1 MAKRP
6 RVSLKHRR
14 RRIQRWLSG
23 ILIYLMVMLF
33 ILVQFR
39 GPTPVSLEPK
49 FEDRVSGLRAMDEL
63 KHLLELRPESH
74 PAGTVENKMVRDRLV
89 ARLRDF
95 DVEVMESKFTSEF
108 GELVNVIGRRPGKS
122 TYRPLLITT
131 HYDSTPF
138 GPGAGDDLS
147 GVAAVLE
154 MLRCL
159 HQRGGGPELWLLI
172 SDGEERG
179 LLGAQAFVQ
188 QSLPWGDA
196 KPLVLNLD
204 SRGTE
209 GSSLLYETHRDNYA
223 LMQQLRSA
231 LAKPSY
237 TNSLMVSIYERM
249 PYATDFTIFKKVGW
263 PGWNFALVDGSHR
276 YHTPNDVPEQVSE
289 ASLQH
294 LTNQCLKWVDA
305 LQSWTTAEWTRI
317 EASQPAVFFDLL
329 GGPVIVYPEYLNALW
344 TVLSW
349 VGFLVLG
356 FRIHANNPIRYKVIL
371 KLIVAMLA
379 MLIFGYLIGKGTTW
393 LLKTTEVV
401 ERPFVEWGSY
411 IALVHSINVMAMLVT
426 FGGFVFGT
434 SHVHHARMAIL
445 FVLNFMGTMAVLI
458 LPGSSFLFHWPAIWM
473 TMLYCSV
480 GNRREVD
487 YVSCLLSAILFG
499 PLCVLGPI
507 ALGPMMGE
515 LIGAGTVFVF
525 LPTLVLLSD
534 MPMFTNEEV
543 HP

>member
-1 MAKRP
+1 MELC
-6 RVSLKHRR
+6 VGG
-14 RRIQRWLSG
+14 WL
-23 ILIYLMVMLF
+23 
-33 ILVQFR
+33 
-39 GPTPVSLEPK
+39 
-49 FEDRVSGLRAMDEL
+49 A
-63 KHLLELRPESH
+63 
-74 PAGTVENKMVRDRLV
+74 
-89 ARLRDF
+89 
-95 DVEVMESKFTSEF
+95 
-108 GELVNVIGRRPGKS
+108 
-122 TYRPLLITT
+122 
-131 HYDSTPF
+131 
-138 GPGAGDDLS
+138 
-147 GVAAVLE
+147 
-154 MLRCL
+154 
-159 HQRGGGPELWLLI
+159 
-172 SDGEERG
+172 
-179 LLGAQAFVQ
+179 
-188 QSLPWGDA
+188 
-196 KPLVLNLD
+196 
-204 SRGTE
+204 
-209 GSSLLYETHRDNYA
+209 
-223 LMQQLRSA
+223 
-231 LAKPSY
+231 
-237 TNSLMVSIYERM
+237 SI
-249 PYATDFTIFKKVGW
+249 
-263 PGWNFALVDGSHR
+263 
-276 YHTPNDVPEQVSE
+276 HTPNDVPEQVSE

-434 SHVHHARMAIL
+434 SHVHHARMATF

-458 LPGSSFLFHWPAIWM
+458 LPGSAFLFHWPAIWM
-473 TMLYCSV
+473 TMLYCTV

>member
-1 MAKRP
+1 
-6 RVSLKHRR
+6 
-14 RRIQRWLSG
+14 
-23 ILIYLMVMLF
+23 
-33 ILVQFR
+33 
-39 GPTPVSLEPK
+39 
-49 FEDRVSGLRAMDEL
+49 
-63 KHLLELRPESH
+63 
-74 PAGTVENKMVRDRLV
+74 
-89 ARLRDF
+89 
-95 DVEVMESKFTSEF
+95 
-108 GELVNVIGRRPGKS
+108 
-122 TYRPLLITT
+122 
-131 HYDSTPF
+131 
-138 GPGAGDDLS
+138 
-147 GVAAVLE
+147 
-154 MLRCL
+154 
-159 HQRGGGPELWLLI
+159 
-172 SDGEERG
+172 
-179 LLGAQAFVQ
+179 
-188 QSLPWGDA
+188 
-196 KPLVLNLD
+196 
-204 SRGTE
+204 
-209 GSSLLYETHRDNYA
+209 
-223 LMQQLRSA
+223 
-231 LAKPSY
+231 
-237 TNSLMVSIYERM
+237 
-249 PYATDFTIFKKVGW
+249 
-263 PGWNFALVDGSHR
+263 
-276 YHTPNDVPEQVSE
+276 
-289 ASLQH
+289 
-294 LTNQCLKWVDA
+294 
-305 LQSWTTAEWTRI
+305 
-317 EASQPAVFFDLL
+317 
-329 GGPVIVYPEYLNALW
+329 
-344 TVLSW
+344 
-349 VGFLVLG
+349 
-356 FRIHANNPIRYKVIL
+356 
-371 KLIVAMLA
+371 MLA